1 MGATLASRRDGSTT
15 KRGPSVQYWPF
26 MSDHS
31 EVNGQRP
38 DDDLD
43 TRLLGEGHPA
53 GLPVFKAP
61 IGAHLRNRKKVNSPS
76 QLLSFQELV
85 HFKATHGRWR
95 IGKDLVGLI
104 RRGHGGEGDE
114 SYPDKLHRETK
125 RGKTES
131 STYGL
136 GTVDGHQVVLYA
148 MNWDFFAGS
157 LGVVSGE
164 KFQAAA
170 DLAISKK
177 LPFISVYAS
186 SGVRQHENFAG
197 LTQMTRM
204 VEAIRHYKEK
214 VALPHVAILL
224 GNVWGGV
231 SASAVPNAD
240 LILATSGTNFG
251 FAGPNV
257 IEAFEGTSVPV
268 DSQSAEAN
276 LLDRNID
283 VVLSDVNELVGYLA
297 SIITSTSLPDKHH
310 QLTAESLPMIR
321 NVSVENQRRVF
332 RFGPVGIHGPL
343 FDDERGSVEY
353 LSAASR
359 GAPPEDGSDALV
371 EQYQDLM
378 TDANR
383 VDLEFIV
390 RYGFTDAV
398 AVYNYVQE
406 SEFKR
411 YPAIVGAFAK
421 IGSQPFVIVGTQ
433 PSYQRMGEAIIKRPS
448 NPAPEDFA
456 FMERMLEM
464 GERLGLPA
472 LFVTDTLGAKPTLE
486 SERRGQSRAIARSI
500 LKGIDYAQPAISLVA
515 GALGSGGG
523 LATTPMAD
531 HVIMLEK
538 AMAYVAEPRSAASI
552 LYKTPNPTRD
562 EVRTTLATMRSTAKD
577 QLDLGLIDE
586 VIPEDVNPFVTVERI
601 HASILHAYVE
611 LAQLSQRKL
620 RSRRH
625 DRIRALRAF
634 EIIQD

>member
-1 MGATLASRRDGSTT
+1 MAKT
-15 KRGPSVQYWPF
+15 
-26 MSDHS
+26 S
-31 EVNGQRP
+31 EPNEPRP
-38 DDDLD
+38 DEDLD
-43 TRLLGEGHPA
+43 ATFFGEGHPA

-61 IGAHLRNRKKVNSPS
+61 ILAHLRNRRKVNSPS
-76 QLLSFQELV
+76 QLLSFQEMV
-85 HFKATHGRWR
+85 HFKASHGRWR

-104 RRGHGGEGDE
+104 RRGHAGEGDE
-114 SYPDKLHRETK
+114 SYPDKLRRETK
-125 RGKTES
+125 RGKNES

-136 GTVDGHQVVLYA
+136 ATVEGQQVVLYA

-170 DLAISKK
+170 DLAIAKK
-177 LPFISVYAS
+177 LPFVSVYAS

-214 VALPHVAILL
+214 VDLPHIAVLL

-257 IEAFEGTSVPV
+257 IEAFEGTSVPT

-283 VVLSDVNELVGYLA
+283 VVLSEVGDLVWYLG
-297 SIITSTSLPDKHH
+297 SIISTTTLPDKHH
-310 QLTAESLPMIR
+310 QLTPESTPMIR
-321 NVSVENQRRVF
+321 NVSVSDQRRVF
-332 RFGPVGIHGPL
+332 TFGPVGIHGPR
-343 FDDERGSVEY
+343 FDDERQSGEY
-353 LSAASR
+353 LAAPTR
-359 GAPPEDGSDALV
+359 GAPSSDDSDALV

-390 RYGFTDAV
+390 QYGFSDAV
-398 AVYNYVQE
+398 AVYNVQE
-406 SEFKR
+406 AEYKR

-433 PSYQRMGEAIIKRPS
+433 PSYQRMGETIIKRPS

-464 GERLGLPA
+464 GERLHLPA

-500 LKGIDYAQPAISLVA
+500 LKGIDYSEPVISLVA

-531 HVIMLEK
+531 HVVMLEK

-552 LYKTPNPTRD
+552 LYKTANPSRD

-586 VIPEDVNPFVTVERI
+586 VIPEDANPFVTVERI
-601 HASILHAYVE
+601 HLAILRSYVE
-611 LAQLSQRKL
+611 LAQLSEKRL
-620 RSRRH
+620 RARRR
-625 DRIRALRAF
+625 DRIRGLRAF
-634 EIIQD
+634 EIIQE

>member
-1 MGATLASRRDGSTT
+1 MLEPTEDS
-15 KRGPSVQYWPF
+15 GP
-26 MSDHS
+26 
-31 EVNGQRP
+31 RP
-38 DDDLD
+38 DEDFDA
-43 TRLLGEGHPA
+43 RFFGEGHPA
-53 GLPVFKAP
+53 GLPVFEP
-61 IGAHLRNRKKVNSPS
+61 PVGAHLHNRKKVNSPS
-76 QLLSFQELV
+76 QLLALQEQLN
-85 HFKATHGRWR
+85 FKPIHVRWR
-95 IGKDLVGLI
+95 IAKDLVGLI
-104 RRGHGGEGDE
+104 RSGHAGEKDE
-114 SYPDKLHRETK
+114 SYLDKLRRETG
-125 RGKTES
+125 RGKSES
-131 STYGL
+131 STYG
-136 GTVDGHQVVLYA
+136 TATIAGHQVVLYA

-177 LPFISVYAS
+177 LPFVSVYAS

-204 VEAIRHYKEK
+204 VEAIRHFKER
-214 VALPHVAILL
+214 VALPQIAVLL

-240 LILATSGTNFG
+240 LIIATSGTNFG

-257 IEAFEGTSVPV
+257 IEAFEGSSVPTN
-268 DSQSAEAN
+268 SQSAEAN

-283 VVLSDVNELVGYLA
+283 VVLADVDELVGYLGELL
-297 SIITSTSLPDKHH
+297 TSTTLPDKHH
-310 QLTAESLPMIR
+310 VLTRESVPTIH
-321 NVSVENQRRVF
+321 NVTPSDQRRSF
-332 RFGPVGIHGPL
+332 SFGPVGIFGPH
-343 FDDERGSVEY
+343 FGDAKGSVQ
-353 LSAASR
+353 LQSASAR
-359 GAPPEDGSDALV
+359 AIRALDDPEALE

-383 VDLEFIV
+383 VDLEFII
-390 RYGFTDAV
+390 RFAFTDAI

-406 SEFKR
+406 DDYKR

-421 IGSQPFVIVGTQ
+421 IGTQPFVIVGTQ
-433 PSYQRMGEAIIKRPS
+433 PSYQRFGDTVVKRPS

-456 FMERMLEM
+456 YMERILEM
-464 GERLGLPA
+464 GERLRLPA

-500 LKGIDYAQPAISLVA
+500 LKGIDYSEPVISLVA

-552 LYKTPNPTRD
+552 LYKTPQPTRD
-562 EVRTTLATMRSTAKD
+562 QIRTTLATMRSTAQD

-586 VIPEDVNPFVTVERI
+586 VIPEDANPFVTVERV
-601 HASILHAYVE
+601 HGAILKSYVE
-611 LAQLSQRKL
+611 LAELSEKRL
-620 RSRRH
+620 RTRRQE
-625 DRIRALRAF
+625 RIRGLRAF
-634 EIIQD
+634 EIVQE

>member
-1 MGATLASRRDGSTT
+1 MADLADFDASI
-15 KRGPSVQYWPF
+15 P
-26 MSDHS
+26 
-31 EVNGQRP
+31 E
-38 DDDLD
+38 DDLD
-43 TRLLGEGHPA
+43 SFLGEGHPA

-61 IGAHLRNRKKVNSPS
+61 VGAHLRNRKKVNSPS
-76 QLLSFQELV
+76 QLHTLQELV
-85 HFKATHGRWR
+85 HFKASHGRWR
-95 IGKDLVGLI
+95 IAKDLIGLV
-104 RRGHGGEGDE
+104 RRGQANEGDE
-114 SYPDKLHRETK
+114 SYGDKLQRERGK
-125 RGKTES
+125 GKTES

-136 GTVDGHQVVLYA
+136 ADFNGHQVVLYA

-170 DLAISKK
+170 DLAIQRK
-177 LPFISVYAS
+177 LPFVSVYAS

-204 VEAIRHYKEK
+204 VEAIRNYKER
-214 VALPHVAILL
+214 VELPHFAVLL

-240 LILATSGTNFG
+240 LIVATSGTNFG

-257 IEAFEGTSVPV
+257 
-268 DSQSAEAN
+268 
-276 LLDRNID
+276 LDRNID
-283 VVLSDVNELVGYLA
+283 VVLSEVEDVVWYLGA
-297 SIITSTSLPDKHH
+297 VLTSTERPDKHH
-310 QLTAESLPMIR
+310 QLSAETPPLIR
-321 NVSVENQRRVF
+321 NVTASDQRRSF
-332 RFGPVGIHGPL
+332 DFGPVGIYGPR
-343 FDDERGSVEY
+343 FEEMKGGEPVP
-353 LSAASR
+353 AA
-359 GAPPEDGSDALV
+359 APRQAHVSSNSDALV

-390 RYGFTDAV
+390 RYCFTEAT

-406 SEFKR
+406 SEYKR

-421 IGSQPFVIVGTQ
+421 IGAQPFVIIGTQ
-433 PSYQRMGEAIIKRPS
+433 PSYQRFGDTVIKRPS

-464 GERLGLPA
+464 GERLHLPA
-472 LFVTDTLGAKPTLE
+472 LFITDTLGAKPTLE
-486 SERRGQSRAIARSI
+486 SERRGLSRAIARSI
-500 LKGIDYAQPAISLVA
+500 LKGIDYSEPVISLVA

-531 HVIMLEK
+531 HVMMLGK

-552 LYKTPNPTRD
+552 LYKTPNPTHD
-562 EVRTTLATMRSTAKD
+562 EVRITLETMRSTAKD

-586 VIPEDVNPFVTVERI
+586 VIPEDPNPFVTIERLN
-601 HASILHAYVE
+601 ASI
-611 LAQLSQRKL
+611 
-620 RSRRH
+620 
-625 DRIRALRAF
+625 
-634 EIIQD
+634 

>member
-1 MGATLASRRDGSTT
+1 
-15 KRGPSVQYWPF
+15 
-26 MSDHS
+26 MSDPK
-31 EVNGQRP
+31 EMGGQRP
-38 DDDLD
+38 DDDLE
-43 TRLLGEGHPA
+43 TRHLGEGFPV
-53 GLPVFKAP
+53 GLPVFEPAV
-61 IGAHLRNRKKVNSPS
+61 GAHLHNRRKVNTPS
-76 QLLSFQELV
+76 QLLELQELV
-85 HFKATHGRWR
+85 NFKASHGRWH
-95 IGKDLVGLI
+95 IAKDLVGLI
-104 RRGHGGEGDE
+104 RRGQGSEKDE
-114 SYPDKLHRETK
+114 SYGDKLRRETR

-136 GTVDGHQVVLYA
+136 ATVGGHQIVLYA

-170 DLAISKK
+170 DLAVSKK
-177 LPFISVYAS
+177 LPFVTVYAS

-204 VEAIRHYKEK
+204 VEAIRHYKDK
-214 VALPHVAILL
+214 VALPQVAVLL

-257 IEAFEGTSVPV
+257 IEAFEGASVPT

-283 VVLSDVNELVGYLA
+283 VVLPDVGEMVWYLGELLK
-297 SIITSTSLPDKHH
+297 STALPDKHH
-310 QLTAESLPMIR
+310 ELTSDTQPHIR
-321 NVSVENQRRVF
+321 NVTDPTQQRSYF
-332 RFGPVGIHGPL
+332 FDSPGIYGPRFDGTSGILAHP
-343 FDDERGSVEY
+343 
-353 LSAASR
+353 AASR
-359 GAPPEDGSDALV
+359 LAREHAGPDALI

-390 RYGFTDAV
+390 RYAFNDAV
-398 AVYNYVQE
+398 AVYNYVQD
-406 SEFKR
+406 SGQRR
-411 YPAIVGAFAK
+411 YPAVVGAFAK
-421 IGSQPFVIVGTQ
+421 IGAQPFVIVGTQ
-433 PSYQRMGEAIIKRPS
+433 PSYQRIGDSVIKRPS

-456 FMERMLEM
+456 FMERVLEM
-464 GERLGLPA
+464 GERLKLPA
-472 LFVTDTLGAKPTLE
+472 LFVTDTMGAKPTLE

-500 LKGIDYAQPAISLVA
+500 LKGIDYPEPVISLVA

-531 HVIMLEK
+531 HVMMLEK

-552 LYKTPNPTRD
+552 LYKTPSPTRD
-562 EVRTTLATMRSTAKD
+562 EVMTTLATMRSTAKD
-577 QLDLGLIDE
+577 QLELGLIDE
-586 VIPEDVNPFVTVERI
+586 VIPEDANPFVTVQRI
-601 HASILHAYVE
+601 HEQILRAYVE
-611 LAQLSQRKL
+611 LSQLSERRL
-620 RSRRH
+620 RNRRQE
-625 DRIRALRAF
+625 RIRGLRAF
-634 EIIQD
+634 EIIQE

>member
-1 MGATLASRRDGSTT
+1 MANRIEPSGST
-15 KRGPSVQYWPF
+15 
-26 MSDHS
+26 
-31 EVNGQRP
+31 P
-38 DDDLD
+38 DDDVD
-43 TRLLGEGHPA
+43 SRLYGEGFPA
-53 GLPVFKAP
+53 GLPIFELEVEP
-61 IGAHLRNRKKVNSPS
+61 HLRNRRKINSPS
-76 QLLSFQELV
+76 QLVILQELV
-85 HFKATHGRWR
+85 HFKASHGRWR
-95 IGKDLVGLI
+95 IAKDLVGLV
-104 RRGHGGEGDE
+104 RRGHGDERDE
-114 SYPDKLHRETK
+114 SYSDKLRRETRK
-125 RGKTES
+125 GKSES
-131 STYGL
+131 SNYGL
-136 GTVDGHQVVLYA
+136 ATFGGHQVVMYS

-164 KFQAAA
+164 TFQAAA

-177 LPFISVYAS
+177 LPFISVYVS

-204 VEAIRHYKEK
+204 VEALRNFKVK
-214 VALPHVAILL
+214 VAQPQIAVLL

-251 FAGPNV
+251 FAGPKV
-257 IEAFEGTSVPV
+257 IEAFEGITVPL

-283 VVLSDVNELVGYLA
+283 VVLSDVRELVTYVGEIL
-297 SIITSTSLPDKHH
+297 TSTTLPDKHH
-310 QLTAESLPMIR
+310 EITRETQPLIR
-321 NVSVENQRRVF
+321 NVSITGQRRVF
-332 RFGPVGIHGPL
+332 NFGVIGIHGPE
-343 FDDERGSVEY
+343 FDTEMNPTI
-353 LSAASR
+353 LSP
-359 GAPPEDGSDALV
+359 APARVAVALENSDALV

-383 VDLEFIV
+383 VDLEFIT
-390 RYGFTDAV
+390 RFAFTEAT

-406 SEFKR
+406 GDFKR

-421 IGSQPFVIVGTQ
+421 IGAQPFVIVGTQ
-433 PSYQRMGEAIIKRPS
+433 PSYQRLGDTIVKRPS

-464 GERLGLPA
+464 GERLHLPA

-500 LKGIDYAQPAISLVA
+500 LKGIDYSEPVITLVA

-531 HVIMLEK
+531 HVMMLEK

-552 LYKTPNPTRD
+552 LYKTPTPTLDQIRM
-562 EVRTTLATMRSTAKD
+562 TLATMRSTAQD
-577 QLDLGLIDE
+577 QLSLGLIDE
-586 VIPEDVNPFVTVERI
+586 VIGEDPNPFVTVEQI
-601 HASILHAYVE
+601 HRAILKAYAE
-611 LAQLSQRKL
+611 LSELSERRL
-620 RSRRH
+620 RSRRQE
-625 DRIRALRAF
+625 RIRGLRAF
-634 EIIQD
+634 EIIQE

>member
-1 MGATLASRRDGSTT
+1 VIL
-15 KRGPSVQYWPF
+15 
-26 MSDHS
+26 
-31 EVNGQRP
+31 
-38 DDDLD
+38 
-43 TRLLGEGHPA
+43 
-53 GLPVFKAP
+53 
-61 IGAHLRNRKKVNSPS
+61 
-76 QLLSFQELV
+76 QELV
-85 HFKATHGRWR
+85 HFKASHGRWR
-95 IGKDLVGLI
+95 IAKDLVGLV
-104 RRGHGGEGDE
+104 RRGHGDERDE
-114 SYPDKLHRETK
+114 SYSDKLRRETRK
-125 RGKTES
+125 GKSES
-131 STYGL
+131 SNYGL
-136 GTVDGHQVVLYA
+136 ATFGGHQVVMYS

-164 KFQAAA
+164 TFQAAA

-177 LPFISVYAS
+177 LPFISVYVS

-204 VEAIRHYKEK
+204 VEALRNFKVK
-214 VALPHVAILL
+214 VAQPQIAVLL

-251 FAGPNV
+251 FAGPKV
-257 IEAFEGTSVPV
+257 IEAFEGITVPL

-283 VVLSDVNELVGYLA
+283 VVLSDVRELVTYVGEIL
-297 SIITSTSLPDKHH
+297 TSTTLPDKHH
-310 QLTAESLPMIR
+310 EITRETQPLIR
-321 NVSVENQRRVF
+321 NVSITGQRRVF
-332 RFGPVGIHGPL
+332 NFGVIGIHGPE
-343 FDDERGSVEY
+343 FDTEMNPTI
-353 LSAASR
+353 LSP
-359 GAPPEDGSDALV
+359 APARVAVALENSDALV

-383 VDLEFIV
+383 VDLEFIT
-390 RYGFTDAV
+390 RFAFTEAT

-406 SEFKR
+406 GDFKR

-421 IGSQPFVIVGTQ
+421 IGAQPFVIVGTQ
-433 PSYQRMGEAIIKRPS
+433 PSYQRLGDTIVKRPS

-464 GERLGLPA
+464 GERLHLPA

-500 LKGIDYAQPAISLVA
+500 LKGIDYSEPVITLVA

-531 HVIMLEK
+531 HVMMLEK

-552 LYKTPNPTRD
+552 LYKTPTPTHDQIRM
-562 EVRTTLATMRSTAKD
+562 TLATMRSTAQD
-577 QLDLGLIDE
+577 QLSLGLIDE
-586 VIPEDVNPFVTVERI
+586 VIGEDPNPFVTVEQI
-601 HASILHAYVE
+601 HRAILKAYAE
-611 LAQLSQRKL
+611 LSELSERRL
-620 RSRRH
+620 RSRRQE
-625 DRIRALRAF
+625 RIRGLRAF
-634 EIIQD
+634 EIIQE

>member
-1 MGATLASRRDGSTT
+1 MLEPTEDS
-15 KRGPSVQYWPF
+15 GP
-26 MSDHS
+26 
-31 EVNGQRP
+31 RP
-38 DDDLD
+38 DEDFDA
-43 TRLLGEGHPA
+43 RFFGEGHPA
-53 GLPVFKAP
+53 GLPVFEAP
-61 IGAHLRNRKKVNSPS
+61 VGAHLHNRKKVNSPS
-76 QLLSFQELV
+76 QLLALQELLN
-85 HFKATHGRWR
+85 FKPIHARWR
-95 IGKDLVGLI
+95 IAKDLVGLI
-104 RRGHGGEGDE
+104 RRGHAGESDE
-114 SYPDKLHRETK
+114 SYLDKLRRETG
-125 RGKTES
+125 RGKSES

-136 GTVDGHQVVLYA
+136 ATVAGHQVVLYA

-170 DLAISKK
+170 DLAVSKK
-177 LPFISVYAS
+177 LPFVSVYAS

-214 VALPHVAILL
+214 VPLPQIAVLL

-257 IEAFEGTSVPV
+257 IEAFEGLSVPTN
-268 DSQSAEAN
+268 SQSAEAN

-283 VVLSDVNELVGYLA
+283 VVLADVDELVVYLGELL
-297 SIITSTSLPDKHH
+297 TSTARPDKHH
-310 QLTAESLPMIR
+310 ELNRESVPSIR
-321 NVSVENQRRVF
+321 NVTSSTQRRDF
-332 RFGPVGIHGPL
+332 SFGSEGIYGPH
-343 FDDERGSVEY
+343 FDDIKGSVQ
-353 LSAASR
+353 LQSASAR
-359 GAPPEDGSDALV
+359 VVRALDDPEALE

-390 RYGFTDAV
+390 RFAFTDAI
-398 AVYNYVQE
+398 AIYNYVQE
-406 SEFKR
+406 AEYKR

-421 IGSQPFVIVGTQ
+421 IGNQPFVIVGTQ
-433 PSYQRMGEAIIKRPS
+433 PSYQRFGDTVVKRPS

-456 FMERMLEM
+456 FMERILEM
-464 GERLGLPA
+464 GERLRLPA

-500 LKGIDYAQPAISLVA
+500 LKGIDYSEPVISLVA

-552 LYKTPNPTRD
+552 LYKTPHPTRD
-562 EVRTTLATMRSTAKD
+562 QIRTTLATMRSTAQD

-586 VIPEDVNPFVTVERI
+586 VIPEDPNPFVTVERV
-601 HASILHAYVE
+601 HGAILKSYVE
-611 LAQLSQRKL
+611 LAELSEKRL
-620 RSRRH
+620 RARRQE
-625 DRIRALRAF
+625 RIRGLRAF
-634 EIIQD
+634 EIVQE

>member
-1 MGATLASRRDGSTT
+1 MADRADFDASL
-15 KRGPSVQYWPF
+15 P
-26 MSDHS
+26 
-31 EVNGQRP
+31 E
-38 DDDLD
+38 DDLD
-43 TRLLGEGHPA
+43 SRLLGEGHPD
-53 GLPVFKAP
+53 GLPVFDAP
-61 IGAHLRNRKKVNSPS
+61 VEAHLRNRRKVNSPS
-76 QLLSFQELV
+76 QLLILQDLV
-85 HFKATHGRWR
+85 HYKASHGRWR
-95 IGKDLVGLI
+95 IAKDLVGLV
-104 RRGHGGEGDE
+104 RRGQGTEGDE
-114 SYPDKLHRETK
+114 SYGDKLRRERGK
-125 RGKTES
+125 GKTES

-136 GTVDGHQVVLYA
+136 STVDDHSFVLYA

-170 DLAISKK
+170 DLAIKQK
-177 LPFISVYAS
+177 LPLVSVYAS

-204 VEAIRHYKEK
+204 VEAIRLYKEK
-214 VALPHVAILL
+214 VNLPHVAVLL

-251 FAGPNV
+251 FAGPKV
-257 IEAFEGTSVPV
+257 IEAYEGFSVPT

-283 VVLSDVNELVGYLA
+283 VVLPDVNELVWYLGA
-297 SIITSTSLPDKHH
+297 ILTSTTLPDKHH
-310 QLTAESLPMIR
+310 LLSAETLPMIR
-321 NVSVENQRRVF
+321 NVTPSEQRRSF
-332 RFGPVGIHGPL
+332 DFGPVGIYGPR
-343 FDDERGSVEY
+343 FDDMKGAVSVP
-353 LSAASR
+353 AA
-359 GAPPEDGSDALV
+359 APRQAHVSSDSDALV

-390 RYGFTDAV
+390 RYGFTEAT

-406 SEFKR
+406 AEYKR

-433 PSYQRMGEAIIKRPS
+433 PSYQRFGDTVIKRPS

-464 GERLGLPA
+464 GERLHLPA
-472 LFVTDTLGAKPTLE
+472 LFITDTLGAKPTLE

-500 LKGIDYAQPAISLVA
+500 LKGIDYSEPVISLVA

-552 LYKTPNPTRD
+552 LYKTPNPSRD
-562 EVRTTLATMRSTAKD
+562 EVRITLATMRSTAKD

-586 VIPEDVNPFVTVERI
+586 VIPEDPNPFITVERVN
-601 HASILHAYVE
+601 ASIMRSYIE
-611 LAQLSQRKL
+611 LAQLSERRL
-620 RSRRH
+620 RARRQE
-625 DRIRALRAF
+625 RIRGLRAF
-634 EIIQD
+634 EIIQE

>member
-1 MGATLASRRDGSTT
+1 MSNAQEVDGT
-15 KRGPSVQYWPF
+15 V
-26 MSDHS
+26 
-31 EVNGQRP
+31 P

-43 TRLLGEGHPA
+43 SRLLGEGHPD
-53 GLPVFKAP
+53 GLPVFKPAV
-61 IGAHLRNRKKVNSPS
+61 GAHLRNRRKVNSPS
-76 QLLSFQELV
+76 QLQMLQDLV
-85 HFKATHGRWR
+85 HFKASHGRWR
-95 IGKDLVGLI
+95 IAKDLVGLV
-104 RRGHGGEGDE
+104 RRGGAGEDDE
-114 SYPDKLHRETK
+114 SYLDKLRRESV
-125 RGKTES
+125 RGKNES

-136 GTVDGHQVVLYA
+136 ANVAGRQIVLYA

-204 VEAIRHYKEK
+204 VESIRFYKEK
-214 VALPHVAILL
+214 VALPHVAVLL

-257 IEAFEGTSVPV
+257 IEAFEGVSVPA

-283 VVLSDVNELVGYLA
+283 VVLADVDELVWYLGELLKA
-297 SIITSTSLPDKHH
+297 TTLPNRHH
-310 QLTAESLPMIR
+310 ELNTETQPMIR
-321 NVSVENQRRVF
+321 NLTVADQRRVF
-332 RFGPVGIHGPL
+332 DFGPVGIHGPR
-343 FDDERGSVEY
+343 FEPVAGSVTV
-353 LSAASR
+353 SAPARRADSRLDAS
-359 GAPPEDGSDALV
+359 DSLV

-383 VDLEFIV
+383 IDIEFIV
-390 RYGFTDAV
+390 RYAFTEAV

-421 IGSQPFVIVGTQ
+421 IGAQPFVIVGTQ
-433 PSYQRMGEAIIKRPS
+433 PSYQRMGDTVIKRPS

-464 GERLGLPA
+464 GQRMGLPA

-486 SERRGQSRAIARSI
+486 SERRGQSRAIARAI
-500 LKGIDYAQPAISLVA
+500 LRGIDYSHPVISLVA

-562 EVRTTLATMRSTAKD
+562 EVKITISTMRSTAQD

-586 VIPEDVNPFVTVERI
+586 VVAEDPNPFVTVENL
-601 HASILHAYVE
+601 HHSILNSYVA
-611 LAQLSQRKL
+611 LADLSERRL
-620 RSRRH
+620 RHRRQE
-625 DRIRALRAF
+625 RIRSLRAF
-634 EIIQD
+634 EIIQE

>member
-1 MGATLASRRDGSTT
+1 
-15 KRGPSVQYWPF
+15 
-26 MSDHS
+26 MSQSD
-31 EVNGQRP
+31 EVGTSHHE
-38 DDDLD
+38 DDLEP
-43 TRLLGEGHPA
+43 RLLGEGHPA
-53 GLPVFKAP
+53 GLPVFDTP
-61 IGAHLRNRKKVNSPS
+61 VSPHLKNRRKVNSPS
-76 QLLSFQELV
+76 QLLKLQDLV
-85 HFKATHGRWR
+85 HYKPSHGRWR
-95 IGKDLVGLI
+95 IAKDLVGLV
-104 RRGHGGEGDE
+104 RRGSAGEGDE
-114 SYPDKLHRETK
+114 SYLDKLRRESV

-136 GTVDGHQVVLYA
+136 ATIDGRQIVLFA

-177 LPFISVYAS
+177 LPFFSVYAS

-214 VALPHVAILL
+214 VALPHVAVLL

-240 LILATSGTNFG
+240 LIVATSGTNFG

-257 IEAFEGTSVPV
+257 IEAFEGTSVPSG
-268 DSQSAEAN
+268 SQSVEAN
-276 LLDRNID
+276 LMDRNID
-283 VVLSDVNELVGYLA
+283 VVLDDVDELVWYLGA
-297 SIITSTSLPDKHH
+297 LLGATELPDKHH
-310 QLTAESLPMIR
+310 LLNRETQPMVR
-321 NVSVENQRRVF
+321 NVTASNQSRVF
-332 RFGPVGIHGPL
+332 DFGAVGIQGPS
-343 FDDERGSVEY
+343 FEPTAGSVQV
-353 LSAASR
+353 S
-359 GAPPEDGSDALV
+359 APPPRERALVDPSDALV

-383 VDLEFIV
+383 IDLEFIV
-390 RYGFTDAV
+390 RYGFTEAV

-406 SEFKR
+406 SEYKR

-421 IGSQPFVIVGTQ
+421 IGAQPFVIVGTQ
-433 PSYQRMGEAIIKRPS
+433 PSYQRMGDTVIKRPS

-464 GERLGLPA
+464 GERLKIPA

-500 LKGIDYAQPAISLVA
+500 LKGIDYSQPAISLVA

-552 LYKTPNPTRD
+552 LYKTPNPTRE
-562 EVRTTLATMRSTAKD
+562 EVKITIATMRSTAKD

-586 VIPEDVNPFVTVERI
+586 VVAEDPNPYVTVERL
-601 HASILHAYVE
+601 HTSILRSYVE
-611 LAQLSQRKL
+611 LAELSERKL
-620 RSRRH
+620 RHRRQE
-625 DRIRALRAF
+625 RIRGLRAF
-634 EIIQD
+634 EIVQE

>member
-1 MGATLASRRDGSTT
+1 MADRADFDASL
-15 KRGPSVQYWPF
+15 P
-26 MSDHS
+26 
-31 EVNGQRP
+31 E
-38 DDDLD
+38 DDLD
-43 TRLLGEGHPA
+43 FRLMGEGHPD
-53 GLPVFKAP
+53 GLPVFDVP
-61 IGAHLRNRKKVNSPS
+61 VGAHLRNRRKVNSPS
-76 QLLSFQELV
+76 QLLILKDLV
-85 HFKATHGRWR
+85 HYRASHGRWR
-95 IGKDLVGLI
+95 IAKDLVGLV
-104 RRGHGGEGDE
+104 RRGQGNEGDE
-114 SYPDKLHRETK
+114 SYGDKLRRERDK
-125 RGKTES
+125 GKTES
-131 STYGL
+131 STYGMAS
-136 GTVDGHQVVLYA
+136 VDDHSFVLYA

-170 DLAISKK
+170 DLAIKQK
-177 LPFISVYAS
+177 LPLVSVYAS

-204 VEAIRHYKEK
+204 VEAIRLYKEK
-214 VALPHVAILL
+214 VDLPHVAVLL

-257 IEAFEGTSVPV
+257 IEAFEGLSVPT

-283 VVLSDVNELVGYLA
+283 VVLPDVNELVWYLGA
-297 SIITSTSLPDKHH
+297 ILTSTARPDKHH
-310 QLTAESLPMIR
+310 LLTTETPPMIR
-321 NVSVENQRRVF
+321 NVTPSDQRRSF
-332 RFGPVGIHGPL
+332 DFGPVGIYGPR
-343 FDDERGSVEY
+343 FDDMKGAESVP
-353 LSAASR
+353 AA
-359 GAPPEDGSDALV
+359 APRQVHVSSDSDALV

-390 RYGFTDAV
+390 RYGFTEAI

-406 SEFKR
+406 AEYKR

-433 PSYQRMGEAIIKRPS
+433 PSFQRFGDTVIKRPS

-456 FMERMLEM
+456 FMERMLVM
-464 GERLGLPA
+464 GERLHLPA
-472 LFVTDTLGAKPTLE
+472 LFITDTLGAKPTLE

-500 LKGIDYAQPAISLVA
+500 LKGIDYSEPVISLVA

-552 LYKTPNPTRD
+552 LYKTPNPSRD
-562 EVRTTLATMRSTAKD
+562 EVRITLATMRSTAKD

-586 VIPEDVNPFVTVERI
+586 VIPEDPNPFVTVERVN
-601 HASILHAYVE
+601 ASIMRSYIE
-611 LAQLSQRKL
+611 LAQLSERRL
-620 RSRRH
+620 RARRQE
-625 DRIRALRAF
+625 RIRGLRAF
-634 EIIQD
+634 EIIQE

>member
-1 MGATLASRRDGSTT
+1 MANRIEPSGST
-15 KRGPSVQYWPF
+15 
-26 MSDHS
+26 
-31 EVNGQRP
+31 P
-38 DDDLD
+38 DDDVD
-43 TRLLGEGHPA
+43 SRLYGEGFPA
-53 GLPVFKAP
+53 GLPIFELEVEP
-61 IGAHLRNRKKVNSPS
+61 HLRNRRKINSPS
-76 QLLSFQELV
+76 QLVILQELV
-85 HFKATHGRWR
+85 HFKASHGRWR
-95 IGKDLVGLI
+95 IAKDLVGLV
-104 RRGHGGEGDE
+104 RRGHGDERDE
-114 SYPDKLHRETK
+114 SYSDKLRRETRK
-125 RGKTES
+125 GKSES
-131 STYGL
+131 SNYGL
-136 GTVDGHQVVLYA
+136 ATFGGHQVVMYS

-164 KFQAAA
+164 TFQAAA

-177 LPFISVYAS
+177 LPFISVYVS

-204 VEAIRHYKEK
+204 VEALRNFKVK
-214 VALPHVAILL
+214 VAQPQIAVLL

-251 FAGPNV
+251 FAGPKV
-257 IEAFEGTSVPV
+257 IEAFEGITVPL

-283 VVLSDVNELVGYLA
+283 VVLSDVRELVTYVGEIL
-297 SIITSTSLPDKHH
+297 TSTTLPDKHH
-310 QLTAESLPMIR
+310 EITRETQPLIR
-321 NVSVENQRRVF
+321 NVSITGQRRVF
-332 RFGPVGIHGPL
+332 NFGVIGIHGPE
-343 FDDERGSVEY
+343 FDTEMNPTI
-353 LSAASR
+353 LSP
-359 GAPPEDGSDALV
+359 APARVAVALENSDALV

-383 VDLEFIV
+383 VDLEFIT
-390 RYGFTDAV
+390 RFAFTEAT

-406 SEFKR
+406 GDFKR

-421 IGSQPFVIVGTQ
+421 IGAQPFVIVGTQ
-433 PSYQRMGEAIIKRPS
+433 PSYQRLGDTIVKRPS

-464 GERLGLPA
+464 GERLHLPA

-500 LKGIDYAQPAISLVA
+500 LKGIDYSEPVITLVA

-531 HVIMLEK
+531 HVMMLEK

-552 LYKTPNPTRD
+552 LYKTPTPTHDQIRM
-562 EVRTTLATMRSTAKD
+562 TLATMRSTAQD
-577 QLDLGLIDE
+577 QLSLGLIDE
-586 VIPEDVNPFVTVERI
+586 VIGEDPNPFVTVEQI
-601 HASILHAYVE
+601 HRAILKAYAE
-611 LAQLSQRKL
+611 LSALSERRL
-620 RSRRH
+620 RSRRQE
-625 DRIRALRAF
+625 RIRGLRAF
-634 EIIQD
+634 EIIQE

>member
-1 MGATLASRRDGSTT
+1 MLEPTEDS
-15 KRGPSVQYWPF
+15 GP
-26 MSDHS
+26 
-31 EVNGQRP
+31 RP
-38 DDDLD
+38 DEDFDA
-43 TRLLGEGHPA
+43 RFFGEGHPA
-53 GLPVFKAP
+53 GLPVFEP
-61 IGAHLRNRKKVNSPS
+61 PVGAHLHNRKKVNSPS
-76 QLLSFQELV
+76 QLLALQEQLN
-85 HFKATHGRWR
+85 FKPIHVRWR
-95 IGKDLVGLI
+95 IAKDLVGLI
-104 RRGHGGEGDE
+104 RSGHAGEKDE
-114 SYPDKLHRETK
+114 SYLDKLRRETG
-125 RGKTES
+125 RGKSES
-131 STYGL
+131 STYG
-136 GTVDGHQVVLYA
+136 TATIAGHQVVLYA

-177 LPFISVYAS
+177 LPFVSVYAS

-204 VEAIRHYKEK
+204 VEAIRHFKER
-214 VALPHVAILL
+214 VALPQIAVLL

-240 LILATSGTNFG
+240 LIIATSGTNFG

-257 IEAFEGTSVPV
+257 IEAFEGASVPTN
-268 DSQSAEAN
+268 SQSAEAN

-283 VVLSDVNELVGYLA
+283 VVLADVDELVGYLGELL
-297 SIITSTSLPDKHH
+297 TSTTLPDKHH
-310 QLTAESLPMIR
+310 VLTRESAPTIH
-321 NVSVENQRRVF
+321 NVTPSDQRRSF
-332 RFGPVGIHGPL
+332 SFGPVGIFGPH
-343 FDDERGSVEY
+343 FQDATGSVQ
-353 LSAASR
+353 LQSASAR
-359 GAPPEDGSDALV
+359 AIRALDDPDALE

-383 VDLEFIV
+383 VDLEFII
-390 RYGFTDAV
+390 RFAFTDAI

-406 SEFKR
+406 DDYKR

-421 IGSQPFVIVGTQ
+421 IGTQPFVIVGTQ
-433 PSYQRMGEAIIKRPS
+433 PSYQRFGDTVVKRPS

-456 FMERMLEM
+456 YMERILEM
-464 GERLGLPA
+464 GERLRLPA

-500 LKGIDYAQPAISLVA
+500 LKGIDYSEPVISLVA

-552 LYKTPNPTRD
+552 LYKTPQPTRD
-562 EVRTTLATMRSTAKD
+562 QIRTTLATMRSTAQD

-586 VIPEDVNPFVTVERI
+586 VIPEDANPFITVERV
-601 HASILHAYVE
+601 HGAILKSYVE
-611 LAQLSQRKL
+611 LAELSEKRL
-620 RSRRH
+620 RTRRQE
-625 DRIRALRAF
+625 RIRGLRAF
-634 EIIQD
+634 EIVQE

>member
-1 MGATLASRRDGSTT
+1 MANRIEPSGST
-15 KRGPSVQYWPF
+15 
-26 MSDHS
+26 
-31 EVNGQRP
+31 P
-38 DDDLD
+38 DDDVD
-43 TRLLGEGHPA
+43 SRLYGEGFPA
-53 GLPVFKAP
+53 GLPIFELEVEP
-61 IGAHLRNRKKVNSPS
+61 HLRNRRKINSPS
-76 QLLSFQELV
+76 QLVILQELV
-85 HFKATHGRWR
+85 HFKASHGRWR
-95 IGKDLVGLI
+95 IAKDLVGLV
-104 RRGHGGEGDE
+104 RRGHGDERDE
-114 SYPDKLHRETK
+114 SYSDKLRRETRK
-125 RGKTES
+125 GKSES
-131 STYGL
+131 SNYGL
-136 GTVDGHQVVLYA
+136 ATFGGHQVVMYS

-164 KFQAAA
+164 TFQAAA

-177 LPFISVYAS
+177 LPFISVYVS

-204 VEAIRHYKEK
+204 VEALRNFKVK
-214 VALPHVAILL
+214 VAQPQIAVLL

-251 FAGPNV
+251 FAGPKV
-257 IEAFEGTSVPV
+257 IEAFEGITVPL

-283 VVLSDVNELVGYLA
+283 VVLSDVRELVTYVGEIL
-297 SIITSTSLPDKHH
+297 TSTTLPDKHH
-310 QLTAESLPMIR
+310 EITRETQPLIR
-321 NVSVENQRRVF
+321 NVSITGQRRVF
-332 RFGPVGIHGPL
+332 NFGVIGIHGPE
-343 FDDERGSVEY
+343 FDTEMNPTI
-353 LSAASR
+353 LSP
-359 GAPPEDGSDALV
+359 APARVAVALENSDALV

-383 VDLEFIV
+383 VDLEFIT
-390 RYGFTDAV
+390 RFAFTEAT

-406 SEFKR
+406 GDFKR

-421 IGSQPFVIVGTQ
+421 IGAQPFVIVGTQ
-433 PSYQRMGEAIIKRPS
+433 PSYQRLGDTIVKRPS

-464 GERLGLPA
+464 GERLHLPA

-500 LKGIDYAQPAISLVA
+500 LKGIDYSEPVITLVA

-531 HVIMLEK
+531 HVMMLEK

-552 LYKTPNPTRD
+552 LYKTPTPTHDQIRM
-562 EVRTTLATMRSTAKD
+562 TLATMRSTAQD
-577 QLDLGLIDE
+577 QLSLGLIDE
-586 VIPEDVNPFVTVERI
+586 VIGEDPNPFVTVEQI
-601 HASILHAYVE
+601 HRAILKAYAE
-611 LAQLSQRKL
+611 LSELSERRL
-620 RSRRH
+620 RSRRQE
-625 DRIRALRAF
+625 RIRGLRAF
-634 EIIQD
+634 EIIQE

>member
-1 MGATLASRRDGSTT
+1 MAKT
-15 KRGPSVQYWPF
+15 
-26 MSDHS
+26 S
-31 EVNGQRP
+31 EPNEPRP
-38 DDDLD
+38 DEDLD
-43 TRLLGEGHPA
+43 ATFFGEGHPA

-61 IGAHLRNRKKVNSPS
+61 IMAHLRNRRKVNSPS
-76 QLLSFQELV
+76 QLLSFQEMV
-85 HFKATHGRWR
+85 HFKASHGRWR

-104 RRGHGGEGDE
+104 RRGHAGEGDE
-114 SYPDKLHRETK
+114 SYPDKLRRETK
-125 RGKTES
+125 RGKNES

-136 GTVDGHQVVLYA
+136 ATVEGQQVVLYA

-170 DLAISKK
+170 DLAIAKK
-177 LPFISVYAS
+177 LPFVSVYAS

-214 VALPHVAILL
+214 VDLPHIAVLL

-257 IEAFEGTSVPV
+257 IEAFEGTSVPT

-283 VVLSDVNELVGYLA
+283 VVLSEVGDLVWYLGA
-297 SIITSTSLPDKHH
+297 IISTTTLPDKHH
-310 QLTAESLPMIR
+310 QLTSESTPMIR
-321 NVSVENQRRVF
+321 NVSISDQRRVF
-332 RFGPVGIHGPL
+332 NFGPVGIHGPR
-343 FDDERGSVEY
+343 FDDERQSGEY
-353 LSAASR
+353 LAAPSR
-359 GAPPEDGSDALV
+359 GAPSSDDSDALV

-390 RYGFTDAV
+390 RYGFSDAV

-406 SEFKR
+406 AEYRR

-433 PSYQRMGEAIIKRPS
+433 PSYQRMGETIIKRPS

-464 GERLGLPA
+464 GERLHLPA

-500 LKGIDYAQPAISLVA
+500 LKGIDYSEPVISLVA

-531 HVIMLEK
+531 HVVMLEK

-552 LYKTPNPTRD
+552 LYKTANPSRD

-586 VIPEDVNPFVTVERI
+586 VIPEDANPFVTVERI
-601 HASILHAYVE
+601 HSAILRSYVE
-611 LAQLSQRKL
+611 LAQLSEKRL
-620 RSRRH
+620 RARRQ
-625 DRIRALRAF
+625 DRIRGLRAF